1 MQIFLSDKEG
11 NLELLIGNCELLT
24 LEELQ
29 AQHSDNLISVVD
41 MPDSEKSLI
50 ILETVGARENLK
62 DCLSEIRHEIANP
75 LNLIK
80 VMVHIIHEGTI
91 DAKKTNELLG
101 NIEKNIDK
109 ITDILSS
116 LTDRYTDEDGQVN
129 KIHVNDFIDSILDM
143 FRYVFKDSNVLL
155 DITKS
160 REVSLC
166 NIQSVGTTLTQ
177 AIFNLIK
184 NSFHALKRSDQ
195 ELKIVKLVFER
206 VDNKLHLT
214 IEDNGPGFSERA
226 IESIFYKNI
235 TTNIKEDGH
244 GLGLQLVR
252 EYIQKNK
259 GEVTLDTNFKDGAR
273 FKVKLPIE
281 GVKKKSILIID
292 DIEDI
297 LSSIQTTLGEQYE
310 VKACSNTKVA
320 YQYLLTH
327 NVDLIISD
335 LRMPEESG
343 LDFYKK
349 SSREFPSIPFI
360 LFTAYPNAVVGEEA
374 EKNKSGFRL
383 VSKPHLDELEDEV
396 EKIFKVAS

>member
-1 MQIFLSDKEG
+1 MHIFLSDKEG
-11 NLELLIGNCELLT
+11 NLELLSGNCELKT
-24 LEELQ
+24 VEELQ
-29 AQHSDNLISVVD
+29 KKYSDNLISVIE
-41 MPDSEKSLI
+41 MPDTEKRLI
-50 ILETVGARENLK
+50 VLETIGSRGGLE

-80 VMVHIIHEGTI
+80 VMVHIIHEGTV
-91 DAKKTNELLG
+91 DGKKANELLG

-116 LTDRYTDEDGQVN
+116 LTDKYVDEDDQVN

-155 DITKS
+155 DIRKS

-166 NIQSVGTTLTQ
+166 NIHSVGTTLTQ

-184 NSFHALKRSDQ
+184 NSFHILKKSNQ

-206 VDNKLHLT
+206 VDNKLHIT

-226 IESIFYKNI
+226 MESIFYKNI
-235 TTNIKEDGH
+235 TTNTEEDGH

-259 GEVTLDTNFKDGAR
+259 GEINLDTSFKAGAR
-273 FKVKLPIE
+273 FKIKLPVE
-281 GVKKKSILIID
+281 GVEKKSILIID

-349 SSREFPSIPFI
+349 SSREFPTIPFI
-360 LFTAYPNAVVGEEA
+360 LFTAYPNAVVGEEM